1 MRLKLFRA
9 GGMAEAM
16 AQVRRELGA
25 DALILST
32 RSVSGGVEV
41 TAARDDTRPPPEA
54 DPEAARILA
63 FHGVTGTFA
72 ALLGNG
78 PLTQT
83 LAANLRFA
91 SLALANW
98 SAPVLFAGPPGAGKT
113 LTVARL
119 ATRLVLS
126 GIHPLVITAD
136 AERAGA
142 AEQLA
147 AFTRLLG
154 LDLLVASHP
163 VALSRALARRVD
175 GVPVLIDL
183 PGHSPFDET
192 RSGQLA
198 DLCATAAGRVAV
210 VLPAGLDCAEAAET
224 AAAFAETGAGDLVI
238 TRLDVARRLGC
249 VLAAGRAGLA
259 LTEAG
264 IGPGAADGLVPLTAE
279 LLANRLSDMSQ
290 ARRLH

>member
-9 GGMAEAM
+9 AGMAEAM

-32 RSVSGGVEV
+32 RSVSSGVEV
-41 TAARDDTRPPPEA
+41 TAARDEARPAPEA
-54 DPEAARILA
+54 NPDAARILA
-63 FHGVTGTFA
+63 FHGVTGSFA
-72 ALLGNG
+72 AILSNG
-78 PLTQT
+78 PLAQT
-83 LAANLRFA
+83 LASNLRFTSLTLA
-91 SLALANW
+91 SW
-98 SAPVLFAGPPGAGKT
+98 SAPLLFAGPPGAGKT

-119 ATRLVLS
+119 ATRLVMS
-126 GIHPLVITAD
+126 GVHPLVITAD

-154 LDLLVASHP
+154 LDLLVASQP

-183 PGHSPFDET
+183 PGHGPFDAA

-198 DLCATAAGRVAV
+198 DLCATACGRVAV

-224 AAAFAETGAGDLVI
+224 AAAFAEAGAGELVV

-249 VLAAGRAGLA
+249 VLVRIPTQSSRRFRCIPAGDS
-259 LTEAG
+259 
-264 IGPGAADGLVPLTAE
+264 DG
-279 LLANRLSDMSQ
+279 SQ
-290 ARRLH
+290 PVIPTHSSHP